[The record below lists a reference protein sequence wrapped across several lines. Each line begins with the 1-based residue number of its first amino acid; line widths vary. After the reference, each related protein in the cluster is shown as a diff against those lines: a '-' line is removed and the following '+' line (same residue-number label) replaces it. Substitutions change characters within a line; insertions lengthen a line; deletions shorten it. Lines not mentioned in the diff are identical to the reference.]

1 MLLPEDFAIM
11 VSPLYGLDFG
21 FQRGAVMKRQLHQN
35 KIKNIHRYIT
45 FFKIFHL
52 NAEVHTFIGNEC
64 FKFYSD
70 HIIINMVY

>member
-1 MLLPEDFAIM
+1 MLLPEDLAIM

-21 FQRGAVMKRQLHQN
+21 FQRGAVMKRYVASIYTDILD
-35 KIKNIHRYIT
+35 
-45 FFKIFHL
+45 FLKIFHL
-52 NAEVHTFIGNEC
+52 NAEVHTLGNEC